1 MEMEIRDIPDHLKI
15 KASDL
20 PKMSKHLEENQQGV
34 ANIIASLGPELYDD
48 FDEAEEKSF
57 QELQAVSTEAPVAI
71 LTDE

>member
-1 MEMEIRDIPDHLKI
+1 
-15 KASDL
+15 
-20 PKMSKHLEENQQGV
+20 V